1 MIYIDKHKKVPLYE
15 QIYLGYRKA
24 IEDNTLEKGSLL
36 PPVRSLAKE
45 LNVSINTVSKAYQ
58 LLLSENYIR
67 SIQGSGYFVRNVK
80 TVQKKSKMESI
91 SVSKPSSNDRI
102 QFDFNYETMDSF
114 LFPWSKWRRYLLKAI
129 SDESIH
135 ENIGYE
141 DKKGCLE
148 LRQVLCQHIYRTRG
162 IQCDTDQIIICA
174 GKQYAM
180 DIILDILSPKYNCVG
195 IEDPCLQRVRKAFRD
210 KGKKRISIPITDE
223 GLDVTLLEKSSCNFL
238 YTTPSH
244 NFPAGSVTSLTKRV
258 QLIEWAK
265 RTGSYVIEDD
275 YENEF
280 FEGIQ
285 TIPSIYSL
293 DHDDRVIY
301 MHTLS
306 RVLSPSIRCSYIVL
320 PKPLLAAYERRYKY
334 YFTALPLH
342 HQTALAHFIKD
353 GHLERQCRK
362 TRSYNQKRYEK
373 IISFFTEEVSD
384 LVSCIPV
391 SSCTHVLL
399 TVIPCTNAEEL
410 LEVMEENGIR
420 LYSAKNF
427 WNTEASV
434 AENIFILGFHGI
446 PEKMLLAACEK
457 IAFILRDFYD
467 MKEEREN

>member
-1 MIYIDKHKKVPLYE
+1 MIFVDKHKKVPLYE
-15 QIYLGYRKA
+15 QIYYGYRKA
-24 IEDNTLEKGSLL
+24 IEDNTFEKGSLL
-36 PPVRSLAKE
+36 PPIRSLAKE

-67 SIQGSGYFVRNVK
+67 SVQGSGYFVRNVK
-80 TVQKKSKMESI
+80 TVQKKSKKETLSI
-91 SVSKPSSNDRI
+91 SEISVNDGI
-102 QFDFNYETMDSF
+102 QYDFHYDTMDSL
-114 LFPWSKWRRYLLKAI
+114 LFPWSKWRHYLLKAI
-129 SDESIH
+129 SDEAIR

-148 LRQVLCQHIYRTRG
+148 LRQILCQYMYRTRG

-180 DIILDILSPKYNCVG
+180 DIILDILPPKYNCVG
-195 IEDPCLQRVRKAFRD
+195 IEDPCLPRVRKAFRD
-210 KGKKRISIPITDE
+210 KGKKRVSIPIMDE
-223 GLDVTLLEKSSCNFL
+223 GLDVTRLEKSSCNLL

-244 NFPAGSVTSLTKRV
+244 NFPTGSVTSLTKRV

-280 FEGIQ
+280 FDGIQ
-285 TIPSIYSL
+285 TLPSIYSL
-293 DHDDRVIY
+293 DHDNRVIY

-320 PKPLLAAYERRYKY
+320 PKQLLAAYERRYKY

-342 HQTALAHFIKD
+342 HQTALAHFIED

-362 TRSYNQKRYEK
+362 TRSYNQKRYQK
-373 IISFFTEEVSD
+373 VTSFFTEELSD

-391 SSCTHVLL
+391 SSYTHVLL
-399 TVIPCTNAEEL
+399 TIAPCTNAEEL

-420 LYSAKNF
+420 IYSAKNF

-446 PEKMLLAACEK
+446 PEEILLTACEK
-457 IAFILRDFYD
+457 FAFILRDFYD
-467 MKEEREN
+467 IKEREN